1 MKPLE
6 SSASSACAANA
17 RRRVRSSSLAL
28 AALCLSQSVG
38 HAHAAKPPGSITLV
52 AVGDIC
58 LAHNV
63 ERIMAARGRGYPFAA
78 LKPSLRSAD
87 IVFGNLEC
95 CLATSGQPVPKRYNF
110 RGHPRGALA
119 LAESGFDV
127 VSLANNH
134 ALDYGKPALAE
145 TLEHLRQAGVVAVG
159 AGRTLAEA
167 RALRIVKVRGVRVGF
182 LAYLG
187 LFPSILPL
195 RADEPAIDMAD
206 LPRLRHEVAA
216 ARRKVD
222 LLVVSMHSGVEQ
234 SRTPSPRQRAIAH
247 AAIDAGADLVIGHH
261 PHVVQPVERY
271 RGKII
276 AYSLGN
282 FVFDPSASS
291 IRDGGRGW
299 SAMLMA
305 TLQPAKP
312 PRVRLADLRIVDRQP
327 RFAADVRRLDAPGP
341 DHSRRPRTSN
351 SMHISGPSRIFR

>member
-1 MKPLE
+1 M
-6 SSASSACAANA
+6 
-17 RRRVRSSSLAL
+17 AL
-28 AALCLSQSVG
+28 AALCLALSVG
-38 HAHAAKPPGSITLV
+38 PAHAHDAKPPGAISLL

-78 LKPSLRSAD
+78 LEPTLRKAD

-119 LAESGFDV
+119 LSEANIRV

-145 TLEHLRQAGVVAVG
+145 TIEHLRKAGVVAVG
-159 AGRTLAEA
+159 AGHTLAEA
-167 RALRIVKVRGVRVGF
+167 RALRIVSVRGVRVGF

-195 RADEPAIDMAD
+195 RAHEPGIDMAE
-206 LPRLRHEVAA
+206 LPRLRREVAA

-222 LLVVSMHSGVEQ
+222 ILVVSMHCGVEQ
-234 SRTPSPRQRAIAH
+234 SRKPSPLQRAIAH
-247 AAIDAGADLVIGHH
+247 AAVDAGADLVIGHH

-282 FVFDPSASS
+282 FVFDPSLSS

-299 SAMLMA
+299 SAMLVT
-305 TLQPAKP
+305 TLQPREP

-327 RFAADVRRLDAPGP
+327 RFAPDVRRRSAPRSSQP
-341 DHSRRPRTSN
+341 APAVSR
-351 SMHISGPSRIFR
+351 PSQHAQIRAIGNL